1 MLCNTQCWQYL
12 ISTHSVMFRLSAR
25 WRHVLE
31 FLLPRYF
38 EALMK
43 PNELWN
49 FLASNYISATINIDD
64 MKWKLKYISSEFD
77 SIGPFRLGAYPT
89 FCHCVCNVVFI
100 ESFVMDAAFIL
111 FFYRPDFFLYLPSL
125 STKSCNPSRWR
136 PSSHFFPQTSMISI
150 IATRCICHLVTR
162 D

>member
-1 MLCNTQCWQYL
+1 MLYNAQCWQYL
-12 ISTHSVMFRLSAR
+12 ISTHSVIFRLSAW

-49 FLASNYISATINIDD
+49 FLASYYISATINIDV

-100 ESFVMDAAFIL
+100 VSFVMYAAFIL
-111 FFYRPDFFLYLPSL
+111 FFISRLYPL
-125 STKSCNPSRWR
+125 NPAILHDDAPPLTVPHKPRW
-136 PSSHFFPQTSMISI
+136 F
-150 IATRCICHLVTR
+150 ATRCICHLVTR
-162 D
+162 N